1 MSKPSSYGGPNLDE
15 ARYVAQTVSEMKVK
29 AEVKVKVK
37 VKAKVKVEVRGLGG
51 RHPG

>member
-15 ARYVAQTVSEMKVK
+15 ARYVAQTVSEMEGEVKVK
-29 AEVKVKVK
+29 AEVRVK
-37 VKAKVKVEVRGLGG
+37 GLGG